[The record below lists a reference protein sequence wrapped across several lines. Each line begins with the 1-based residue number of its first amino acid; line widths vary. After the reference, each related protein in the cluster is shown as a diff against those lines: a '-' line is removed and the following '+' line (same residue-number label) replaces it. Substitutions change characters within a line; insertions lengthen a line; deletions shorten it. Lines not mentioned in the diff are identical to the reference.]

1 MNVAQQR
8 WQQHKCWVPARQLFQ
23 RLGDVPTE
31 GIPFMGLGGFGD
43 GRMHQGGIIRSQNK
57 DEQLTNQEKVECH
70 MAFAPYSY
78 SFWSS
83 GVGRPAPSLKWPKCW
98 IFWSSAFERGRGGWA
113 AVGTCCFMVILDGF
127 LSLQERSGVG
137 NLVRNIGK
145 NQKKN
150 TKPIVYRSPV
160 RFIISW
166 GYLKE
171 WLFRAPPV
179 VFLRVPI

>member
-1 MNVAQQR
+1 MHKVFLKKNNGGSLEIPRKKKVPPWTPEVPDMNVAQQR

-98 IFWSSAFERGRGGWA
+98 I
-113 AVGTCCFMVILDGF
+113 
-127 LSLQERSGVG
+127 SGVRPLKG
-137 NLVRNIGK
+137 DGGAGQLLERAVSWLYW
-145 NQKKN
+145 
-150 TKPIVYRSPV
+150 TVSWVYRS
-160 RFIISW
+160 
-166 GYLKE
+166 
-171 WLFRAPPV
+171 
-179 VFLRVPI
+179 VPELVTW